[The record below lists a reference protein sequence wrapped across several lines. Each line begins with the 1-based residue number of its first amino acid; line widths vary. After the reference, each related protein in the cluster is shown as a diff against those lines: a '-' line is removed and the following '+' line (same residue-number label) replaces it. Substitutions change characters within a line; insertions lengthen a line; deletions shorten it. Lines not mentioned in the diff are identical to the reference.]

1 MSPSNASKGTG
12 SASTWSI
19 LGIGGIASLC
29 CIFLAPATAAA
40 TGSAL
45 SGSATAVFGGTLV
58 QIIVTA
64 LAVGVVAAGV
74 SAGRRV
80 RGSTGPTDGCHC
92 EQ

>member
-1 MSPSNASKGTG
+1 MSPLNASEGTD

-19 LGIGGIASLC
+19 LGIGGVASLC

-45 SGSATAVFGGTLV
+45 SGSATAAVGGTFIQV
-58 QIIVTA
+58 VVTA

-80 RGSTGPTDGCHC
+80 RGSTGATDGCHC